1 MEIKAHGINSLV
13 RKSQPFQGCD
23 LPLSMQSMKGS
34 STMEDRKIYLLAEM
48 IVRPEFLD
56 EVKAIA
62 KEALIP
68 ALQEPGCEALFQ
80 TSREDDRHKFVFF
93 EVFSSA
99 EAHKL
104 HLEQD
109 YTKRFFAALE
119 GKLAEG
125 PIMTRL
131 NGL

>member
-1 MEIKAHGINSLV
+1 
-13 RKSQPFQGCD
+13 
-23 LPLSMQSMKGS
+23 
-34 STMEDRKIYLLAEM
+34 MEDRKIYLLAEM